1 VPLAFNLTP
10 MSPSTPLSTPVN
22 PPIWM
27 RGVAYAP
34 HPRNPIHQEGNR
46 KLSTAITEPTGDEA
60 DLAPEPTVE
69 QVAKT
74 IEGISTIGEG
84 RNALAQKGWTA
95 TIVAQH
101 IYVNLS
107 IVVQYIGV
115 NGSSWWNVYA
125 EDGTP
130 PVWTVG
136 SRNDP
141 GNWAGAE

>member
-1 VPLAFNLTP
+1 
-10 MSPSTPLSTPVN
+10 M
-22 PPIWM
+22 
-27 RGVAYAP
+27 
-34 HPRNPIHQEGNR
+34 
-46 KLSTAITEPTGDEA
+46 STAITEPTGDEA

-107 IVVQYIGV
+107 IVVQYIRA

-136 SRNDP
+136 SKNDP
-141 GNWAGAE
+141 CNWAGAE